1 MKTILGPFHPHLEN
15 ALVGEI
21 RGQKADN
28 PLLPMLILVPSDS
41 LRRRLKILLTR
52 EQNLSLVN
60 LQLLTFYQL
69 SSRLSS
75 EVNGVNLPVL
85 RDDLFLEEVL
95 RQIIRTKQ
103 PGTEAF
109 AGIEERAGGC
119 AALWQTLRDL
129 RDGMVEP
136 SVVLEAL
143 REGHFAT
150 RTSETTSHLLAL
162 LQTLRLFCKE
172 KGIVDHS
179 DLDKLTTERAP

>member
-1 MKTILGPFHPHLEN
+1 MKTVLGPFHPYLEN
-15 ALVGEI
+15 ALAEEI
-21 RGQKADN
+21 RRHKTENA
-28 PLLPMLILVPSDS
+28 LLPVLLLVPSDS

-60 LQLLTFYQL
+60 LQLLTFHQL

-75 EVNGVNLPVL
+75 EANGVNLPIL

-129 RDGMVEP
+129 RDGTVEP

-143 REGHFAT
+143 REGHFAAENQ
-150 RTSETTSHLLAL
+150 RKNIPSPSLAPDVAAF
-162 LQTLRLFCKE
+162 LQRE
-172 KGIVDHS
+172 KH
-179 DLDKLTTERAP
+179 

>member
-15 ALVGEI
+15 ALVEEI

-28 PLLPMLILVPSDS
+28 PLLPVLILVPSDS

-60 LQLLTFYQL
+60 LQLLTFHQL

-75 EVNGVNLPVL
+75 EVNGVNLPIL

-103 PGTEAF
+103 AGTEAF

-129 RDGMVEP
+129 RDGMVDP

-143 REGHFAT
+143 REGHFGA
-150 RTSETTSHLLAL
+150 RTSERTSTRVTT
-162 LQTLRLFCKE
+162 
-172 KGIVDHS
+172 
-179 DLDKLTTERAP
+179 